1 MESIIPGL
9 PDDVAKLCLARV
21 PLRLH
26 TTLRSVCRS
35 WGQWLADG
43 TGELAKMRRDAGLKG
58 DQLFL
63 LVCKSMFAETQEG
76 QESLGNYAHLPWLWN
91 GRRYAKFSY
100 RLARA
105 EFDAAGQV
113 VVEHV
118 GEELTCKVSWK
129 ELGKNLCMSD
139 AKQKSTD

>member
-1 MESIIPGL
+1 MDSLIPGL
-9 PDDVAKLCLARV
+9 PDDVAKLCLARI
-21 PLRLH
+21 PQHLY

-35 WGQWLADG
+35 LGQWLTEE

-63 LVCKSMFAETQEG
+63 LVCKSMYSETQDG
-76 QESLGNYAHLPWLWN
+76 QGSMTNYSHLPWLWN

-105 EFDAAGQV
+105 EFDAAGQIV
-113 VVEHV
+113 MEHV
-118 GEELTCKVSWK
+118 GDELTCKV
-129 ELGKNLCMSD
+129 G
-139 AKQKSTD
+139 